1 MIFNASCDID
11 LDIWCADEK
20 YWDELVADVL
30 IRTDD
35 SVMTL
40 PGGAT
45 DPDDNMLAAV
55 GVGTLTASPCDDD
68 KAATLVS
75 LEADCSL
82 AVQLISFL
90 GVILVKPL
98 LLLNDLHPRYLM
110 PATKIF
116 QLRSFYTFELKIKM
130 TGKYLIS

>member
-20 YWDELVADVL
+20 YCDELVADVL

-45 DPDDNMLAAV
+45 DPDDNMLGAV
-55 GVGTLTASPCDDD
+55 GTGTLAPSPCDDD
-68 KAATLVS
+68 KAATVVS
-75 LEADCSL
+75 LEADCSFA

-110 PATKIF
+110 PSKSF
-116 QLRSFYTFELKIKM
+116 QLRSFDLN
-130 TGKYLIS
+130 